1 MMRPI
6 SRLFVAILLGFLA
19 FAGTGLVSSGRAD
32 PGFDKWV
39 SDFWPV
45 AKAEGVSRSIYD
57 AAFHGLTPD
66 PEVLEK
72 ARFQPEFSTPLWV
85 YVQQRV
91 SEKRTAAGRDMLLR
105 YRVLLDQV
113 ESRYGVDRHII
124 VAIWGLESYYGEVL
138 SNPKI
143 VKGVIRSLA
152 TLAYGDRRRAKFA
165 RQQLIAALKIAQHGD
180 ISLAG
185 MTGSWAG
192 AMGHTQFI
200 PTTYQAFAVD
210 FDGDG
215 RRDLWNSP
223 ADALG
228 SAANY
233 LSKSGWVSGTTW
245 GYEVVLPGDFDY
257 RLAEDGKTRAIS
269 EWKKLGVVR
278 AGGDN
283 FPRSGDKA
291 ALLAPVG
298 AAGPAFLLLRNHF
311 VIKRYNNAT
320 AYSLAVGHLSDRLR
334 GGGEFSRPWPS
345 AERALT
351 ADESV
356 ELQQHLTR
364 AGYYD
369 GVIDGKIG
377 PASRTAIRAYQA
389 GRGLVADGF
398 ASLELLKVLR
408 SG

>member
-1 MMRPI
+1 MIR
-6 SRLFVAILLGFLA
+6 SFARFVGAIFLA
-19 FAGTGLVSSGRAD
+19 VLIAGGGLVSSAWAD
-32 PGFDKWV
+32 PGFDKWIR
-39 SDFWPV
+39 DFWPA
-45 AKAEGVSRSIYD
+45 AKAAGVSRSIYD
-57 AAFHGLTPD
+57 AAFQGLTPD

-72 ARFQPEFSTPLWV
+72 ARFQPEFTEPLWA
-85 YVQQRV
+85 YVQRRV
-91 SEKRTAAGRDMLLR
+91 SEKRTEAGRKMLVQHR
-105 YRVLLDQV
+105 GLLDQI
-113 ESRYGVDRHII
+113 ETRYGVDRHII

-138 SNPKI
+138 SDPKI

-165 RQQLIAALKIAQHGD
+165 RQQLIAALKIAQNGD

-200 PTTYQAFAVD
+200 PTSYQAFAVD

-278 AGGDN
+278 ARGDG

-291 ALLAPVG
+291 SLIAPVG

-320 AYSLAVGHLSDRLR
+320 AYSLAVGHLADRLR

-345 AERALT
+345 DERALT

-356 ELQQHLTR
+356 ELQQHLAR

-377 PASRTAIRAYQA
+377 PASRAAIRAYQA
-389 GRGLVADGF
+389 GRGLVPDGF

-408 SG
+408 NG